1 MGPRQP
7 SLGTDT
13 GLEVLHCRLVLN
25 TKREKNEKPGNG
37 IILVFP
43 KDQSFL

>member
-7 SLGTDT
+7 SLGRDS
-13 GLEVLHCRLVLN
+13 GLEVLHSRLVLN
-25 TKREKNEKPGNG
+25 TKREKNEKSGNG

-43 KDQSFL
+43 KDQNFL